1 MLRIIVFGLF
11 LHSIP
16 AAHAGSAGREPFN
29 FLFLDAN
36 ARAVGM
42 SGAYTALA
50 SDPNALLYNPAG
62 LGKVKGYQATLMH
75 NQYFQGITQE
85 YLAYASPRGW
95 GASFNYLSF
104 GEIRNTTLSNKTGIG
119 LGTFGLTTMALTGG
133 YGRPIFE
140 NLTVGVG
147 LKFLR
152 EVIDDV
158 SGQGVALDMGL
169 GYSVPMVQGLSIGAA
184 LQNLGPSVK
193 FQSSKEDL
201 PLAFRVGTAYV
212 FDFFKR
218 ENVLALDLVKA
229 RNESA
234 LVAFGVETIL
244 GESFPV
250 RVGYNTRNDAGPGIT
265 AGLGYV
271 HKDISFDYAFA
282 PFKELGD
289 AHRFSLS
296 FRWGNAVLAKAKA
309 VKDDIVL
316 STTQQENT
324 ELVRVMEEVRQAFG
338 VEVFESAETKGT
350 SITASE
356 KAIYFDNG
364 SSRIQEAVH
373 PLLDT
378 IGELIL
384 AMNSEKVDVL
394 GYTDNVGTPETNAG
408 LSNDRAAAVVDYFS
422 SKKGLDRKIFS
433 SLGRGSENPIASN
446 STAEGR
452 SRNRRVEIVIYR

>member
-1 MLRIIVFGLF
+1 MYRILVFGLL
-11 LHSIP
+11 LHNLP
-16 AAHAGSAGREPFN
+16 AAHAGSAGAEPFN

-36 ARAVGM
+36 ARAVGL

-62 LGKVKGYQATLMH
+62 LGKVRVDQVTFMH

-85 YLAYASPRGW
+85 YLAYASPHGW

-104 GEIRNTTLSNKTGIG
+104 GEIRNTTLSNKTGTG
-119 LGTFGLTTMALTGG
+119 LGTFGLTSMALTGG
-133 YGRPIFE
+133 YGRSMTDDLSF
-140 NLTVGVG
+140 GVG
-147 LKFLR
+147 IKFLR
-152 EVIDDV
+152 EVIDDA

-169 GYSVPMVQGLSIGAA
+169 VYSVPMISGLSIGAA

-193 FQSSKEDL
+193 FQSANEDL
-201 PLAFRVGTAYV
+201 PLAFRAGTAYV
-212 FDFFKR
+212 FDFLKR
-218 ENVLALDLVKA
+218 ENTLALDLVKA

-234 LVAFGVETIL
+234 LAAFGAETTL

-250 RVGYNTRNDAGPGIT
+250 RIGYNTRNDDGPGIT

-271 HKDISFDYAFA
+271 HKDMSFDYAFA

-289 AHRFSLS
+289 AHRFSFS
-296 FRWGNAVLAKAKA
+296 FRWGNAAPEEAKA
-309 VKDDIVL
+309 VKDDIAL
-316 STTQQENT
+316 STAQPVNPDI
-324 ELVRVMEEVRQAFG
+324 VKVIAEVRQVSG
-338 VEVFESAETKGT
+338 VEVFESTETSET

-356 KAIYFDNG
+356 NAIYFDNG
-364 SSRIQEAVH
+364 SSRIQEAVY

-384 AMNSEKVDVL
+384 AMNSEKVDVF

-408 LSNDRAAAVVDYFS
+408 LSKDRAAAVVDYFS
-422 SKKGLDRKIFS
+422 AKKGLDRKIFS
-433 SLGRGSENPIASN
+433 SQGRGSENPIASN
-446 STAEGR
+446 STEEGR
-452 SRNRRVEIVIYR
+452 SRNRRVEIVISR